1 MHVTHLQL
9 RDFRNLAAVEARF
22 SPGRVIL
29 LGENAQGKTNLLE
42 SIALLATGRSPAAT
56 RDAELVRFGAP
67 NARLELAVENLA
79 TTRNLAMLLTP
90 GRPRKVALDGVN
102 QKRGADAL
110 GKLVVVAFRAAD
122 LNLVRGAPADRR
134 GHLDALL
141 VQLMPRHHAE
151 VLAFERA
158 LAQRNRALRQVQEG
172 GLHPRD
178 LTPWDA
184 QLVAL
189 AVPIWKRR
197 ARLAAALSEPAGN
210 WHERLALGRER
221 LALRFVPGCTLS
233 EDPSAWAG
241 EYLAVLEAGRARDL
255 ARGLSQWG
263 PHRDDLE
270 LTLQGHAAKSFAS
283 QGQQRTAVLALKL
296 AELELA
302 TRTAGEAPVLL
313 LDDVMAELDEG
324 RQAALL
330 EAVGPTG
337 QSFVTTTHLG
347 DFKSSWL
354 AEAEVRRVVAGRLL
368 EPGELA

>member
-1 MHVTHLQL
+1 MHVTRLQL
-9 RDFRNLAAVEARF
+9 RDFRNLAGVEAEF

-42 SIALLATGRSPAAT
+42 SIALLATGRSPAAH

-67 NARLELAVENLA
+67 NARLELEVQTQA
-79 TTRNLAMLLTP
+79 TMRSLAMLLTP

-102 QKRGADAL
+102 QRRGADAL
-110 GKLVVVAFRAAD
+110 GKLVVVVFRAAD
-122 LNLVRGAPADRR
+122 LGLVRGAPSERR
-134 GHLDALL
+134 AHLDALL

-151 VLAFERA
+151 VLDYERA

-172 GLHPRD
+172 GLQARD
-178 LTPWDA
+178 LHPWDA

-197 ARLAAALSEPAGN
+197 ARLAAALSEPASR
-210 WHERLALGRER
+210 WHEDLSLGRER
-221 LALRFVPGCTLS
+221 LELAFLPGCPLG
-233 EDPSAWAG
+233 EDPAGWAASYAAALEG
-241 EYLAVLEAGRARDL
+241 ERARDL
-255 ARGLSQWG
+255 ARGQSHLG
-263 PHRDDLE
+263 PHRDDVSIL
-270 LTLQGHAAKSFAS
+270 LQGHPAKLFAS

-330 EAVGPTG
+330 EALGPTG
-337 QSFVTTTHLG
+337 QSFVTTTHLS
-347 DFKSSWL
+347 DFRTDWL

-368 EPGELA
+368 APGE